1 MSSEGRRALKG
12 LKPWWG
18 VLSLLL
24 ASCAVH
30 PSTRAEQADDAA
42 ARGLRARLYQAK
54 GEAAAEAR
62 QWGVAAAAFA
72 IARTSQD
79 SLVARWGQ
87 GQASVRASS
96 LRWTKPFEGSV
107 LAVAFSPDGRV
118 LASAGYDSIVRLW
131 DVEHGG
137 LLAELKGHTAEVH
150 AVAFTP
156 DGRWLASAG
165 RPGEIRVWDWR
176 QGRQVALLQ
185 GHADVVRGLA
195 FSPGG
200 ERLASGG
207 LDKTVRVWDVA
218 TSAEQL
224 RFEHDEHVISVA
236 FSAEGRRLL
245 STSMDRSARVW
256 DLETRKEA
264 HRLVGHQEKVESG
277 AFSLDGQRIMTAAAD
292 HALRFWDART
302 GQLVDVLRNPGDVS
316 AAAIDPAFTLVVQA
330 GWDGRVQLVDAR
342 GGALLERLDAHR
354 GFVMCV
360 ALSPDGRTFASGGM
374 DGVLKVWSR
383 PVAPPDVLLRGH
395 EAWVEALA
403 FSQEQELLSG
413 AEDGLRRWRVSDWNH
428 VASSAE
434 GTEATVS
441 LAVSPDR
448 KWLAVGTLKGRVRV
462 LEAGS
467 GRPLLELSGVNG
479 SVRAVAFSPD
489 GKTLAA
495 AGDPE
500 VHLWSLPEGTP
511 LKPLQGHTGKLWAL
525 AFDATGHRLASG
537 GADATVRTWDV
548 DTRLPLLRLE
558 AGERVRAVAFTPTG
572 DRLVTAGMRQPIRLW
587 DTVTGQRVT
596 AMDEGSVGTLTLAL
610 SPDGRFLASAGLD
623 AEVKVWG
630 LPSGEL
636 VGRVGGQQGFL
647 SALAFSPDGAVLA
660 SAASD
665 RTVHLIGFRALAHP
679 PSAGTTGIEDL
690 LRRHGLV
697 WDEARFL
704 LQHR

>member
-1 MSSEGRRALKG
+1 MSSGGEQSLKC
-12 LKPWWG
+12 LKPRWG
-18 VLSLLL
+18 VLALLL
-24 ASCAVH
+24 ASCAAH
-30 PSTRAEQADDAA
+30 EPTRAGERDDAV
-42 ARGLRARLYQAK
+42 ARDLRARIYLAK
-54 GEAAAEAR
+54 GEAAAESR
-62 QWGVAAAAFA
+62 QWGVAAASFA
-72 IARTSQD
+72 IARASQD
-79 SLVARWGQ
+79 SLAARWGQ
-87 GQASVRASS
+87 GQASGRAST
-96 LRWTKPFEGSV
+96 LRWTQSFEGSV

-118 LASAGYDSIVRLW
+118 LASAGYDSVVRLW
-131 DVEHGG
+131 DVDHGG

-150 AVAFTP
+150 AVAFAP

-176 QGRQVALLQ
+176 QGRQVALYQ
-185 GHADVVRGLA
+185 GHTDVVRGLA

-207 LDKTVRVWDVA
+207 LDKTVRIWSVA
-218 TSAEQL
+218 TGAEHL
-224 RFEHDEHVISVA
+224 RFEHDEHVIAVA
-236 FSAEGRRLL
+236 FSTDGQRLL

-256 DLETRKEA
+256 DLEARKEA
-264 HRLVGHQEKVESG
+264 HRLIGHEEKVESG

-292 HALRFWDART
+292 HALRFWDARS
-302 GQLVDVLRNPGDVS
+302 GQLVNVLRNSGDVS

-360 ALSPDGRTFASGGM
+360 ALSPDGYTFVSGGM
-374 DGVLKVWSR
+374 EGVLKVWSR
-383 PVAPPDVLLRGH
+383 PRAPLDVLLRGH

-413 AEDGLRRWRVSDWNH
+413 AEDGLRRWRLADWSS

-434 GTEATVS
+434 GTEAVGS

-448 KWLAVGTLKGRVRV
+448 RLVAAGTLKGRVRV

-467 GRPLLELSGVNG
+467 GRPLLDLSGVNG

-495 AGDPE
+495 AGDPDI
-500 VHLWSLPEGTP
+500 HLWSLPEGTP
-511 LKPLQGHTGKLWAL
+511 VGRLQGHMGKLWAL

-537 GADATVRTWDV
+537 GADKTVRTWDV
-548 DTRLPLLRLE
+548 ATRQPLLRLE
-558 AGERVRAVAFTPTG
+558 AGERVRAVAFTPSG
-572 DRLVTAGMRQPIRLW
+572 DRLVTAGMRQPLRVWDAVQGRLLQ
-587 DTVTGQRVT
+587 TL
-596 AMDEGSVGTLTLAL
+596 DEGTAGILSLAL
-610 SPDGRFLASAGLD
+610 SPDGRFLASGGLD

-636 VGRVGGQQGFL
+636 MGRVGGQQGFL
-647 SALAFSPDGAVLA
+647 SALAFSPDGTVMA

-665 RTVHLIGFRALAHP
+665 RTVHLLGFQALAHP
-679 PSAGTTGIEDL
+679 PPAGTGIEDL
-690 LRRHGLV
+690 LRRHGLL
-697 WDEARFL
+697 WDEAHFL